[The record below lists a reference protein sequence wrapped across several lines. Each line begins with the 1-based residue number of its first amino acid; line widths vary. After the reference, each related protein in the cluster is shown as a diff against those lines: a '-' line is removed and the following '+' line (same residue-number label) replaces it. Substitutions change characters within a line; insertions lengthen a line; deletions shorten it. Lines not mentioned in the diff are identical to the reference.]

1 MYTLLNKKRY
11 GLNIIFGLFLSIFMP
26 FVIAIKMITD
36 EGAGSDEEKLAKVID
51 AKIDKSV
58 KDSVNISIEEAKKGM
73 ITVDQLNKTL
83 ETLGIKDGVIG
94 DINKALD
101 DQGIE
106 MKKIVESK
114 SKSETVDDIL
124 AANHKSILEAVKK
137 KGTHEFTIKTDVL
150 RSSVSG
156 NTLAQT
162 IPGIGQ
168 LPFGITG
175 LRTAFRANEI
185 DAESNGVVRYIDQAT
200 ATRNA
205 AGVLEGAQ
213 YPESAIT
220 WIEHTMTLQKIGDT
234 IPVSMESLRFL
245 SYIRSELMRLLE
257 VNMAIVDNSQL
268 WSGNNN
274 PPQLNGLY
282 TQVPTFDPDAYTGK
296 TVLNP
301 NLADLLLALRVEI
314 MRNRQS
320 KYNPDTVIM
329 HPDDILDLKWIKDDI
344 NQYVRVPFADQNG
357 SVVDGMKIIENSTV
371 TPGSLVIGDFRY
383 ANIWNSGGVDVEI
396 GWIND
401 QFIHDMTTIKARR
414 MTNLLI
420 RTVDLTGF
428 LKVPSIDLALAAI
441 VKE

>member
-1 MYTLLNKKRY
+1 
-11 GLNIIFGLFLSIFMP
+11 MP

>member
-1 MYTLLNKKRY
+1 MYTFKKNQ
-11 GLNIIFGLFLSIFMP
+11 GLNIIFGLFMSIISSFI
-26 FVIAIKMITD
+26 FAIKMATD

-51 AKIDKSV
+51 TKIDKSV

-73 ITVDQLNKTL
+73 LTEKQFNETL
-83 ETLGIKDGVIG
+83 EKFGLKEGVIK
-94 DINKALD
+94 DINKALE

-106 MKKIVESK
+106 MKKIVEQK
-114 SKSETVDDIL
+114 SKKETVDDIL
-124 AANHKSILEAVKK
+124 AANHKSILDAVKSRRS
-137 KGTHEFTIKTDVL
+137 HEFTIKTDVL
-150 RSSVSG
+150 RTSVAG
-156 NTLAQT
+156 NTLSQT

-168 LPFGITG
+168 LPYGTTG
-175 LRTAFRANEI
+175 LRTVFRANEI
-185 DAESNGVVRYIDQAT
+185 DEESNGVVRYIDQAT

-205 AGVLEGAQ
+205 AGVLEGNQ
-213 YPESAIT
+213 YPESAMT
-220 WIEHTMTLQKIGDT
+220 WQEYTMTLQKIGDS

-257 VNMAIVDNSQL
+257 VNMAIIDNAQL
-268 WSGNNN
+268 WDGNAT
-274 PPQLNGLY
+274 PPQINGLY
-282 TQVPTFDPDAYTGK
+282 HRVTAFDPDAYTGK
-296 TVLNP
+296 TVSSP

-329 HPDDILDLKWIKDDI
+329 NPDDILDLKWIKDDI
-344 NQYVRVPFADQNG
+344 NQYIRVPFTDQSG
-357 SVVDGMKIIENSTV
+357 SVVDGMRIIENSAV
-371 TPGSLVIGDFRY
+371 TAGTLVIGDFRY
-383 ANIWNSGGVDVEI
+383 ADVWNSGGVDVEI
-396 GWIND
+396 GLIND

-428 LKVPSIDLALAAI
+428 LKVTDIDLAMAAI